1 MSKTLQTLLL
11 EKQLYSTVIKRGVFG
26 TFEVTLGWY
35 GKERVDFMTYDCKDV
50 FRCYEIK
57 VSVADFHSS
66 AKKSFVGNYNYYVM
80 TNDLWEKVSDEIPAD
95 IGVYVSPADDSS
107 YYDIDGRV
115 YYRDLTLVKRPKR
128 QDLGFDK
135 DILYSSLIRCLHR
148 DAEKYN
154 RLSDDL
160 QNIESVKKDYEAQ
173 IRQLDKNMRYEIQ
186 ERTRLISDL
195 QKIYGN
201 DFVREF
207 TRKRIE
213 IYDK

>member
-1 MSKTLQTLLL
+1 MSKTKQTELL

-57 VSVADFHSS
+57 ISVADFHSN

-80 TNDLWEKVSDEIPAD
+80 TEDLWHKVKDEIPAG
-95 IGVYVSPADDSS
+95 IGVYIGSADESS
-107 YYDIDGRV
+107 YYEYNDKI
-115 YYRDLTLVKRPKR
+115 YYRDLILVKRPKR

-135 DILYSSLIRCLHR
+135 DVLYSSLIRCLHR

-154 RLSDDL
+154 HLSDDL
-160 QNIESVKKDYEAQ
+160 QNIANVKKDYEAQ

-207 TRKRIE
+207 MKKRMEIE
-213 IYDK
+213 